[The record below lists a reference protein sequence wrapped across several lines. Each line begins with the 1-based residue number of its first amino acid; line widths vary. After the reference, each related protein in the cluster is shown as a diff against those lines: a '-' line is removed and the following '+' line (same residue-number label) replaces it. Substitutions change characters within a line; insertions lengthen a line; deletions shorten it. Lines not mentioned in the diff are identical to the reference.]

1 MQYRPFG
8 RTGVNISTLGFGCM
22 RLPEIQKEDGSW
34 EVDQEKTDAMLMR
47 AYELGVNYFDTAFYY
62 CHSNSEI
69 AIGKALKPI
78 RDKVYISTKCPL
90 ELVKEPGD
98 FRKTLMESLRKLDTP
113 YVDFY
118 HFWGINQKTFDE
130 KIVPMGLIAEA
141 QKLKEEGLIRHIS
154 FSFHDSPEALKHIID
169 FGCIQGE
176 AQAAATRGD
185 SEESLALVGQVPDL
199 HGGEGLESVLLQYNL
214 LDRAN
219 EEMIQY
225 AAKKGLGVVVMGPVG
240 GGRLAAP
247 TELAAKLGTEAVNT
261 YELAFKFVLGNP
273 GVCCALSGMQTIDMV
288 EQNAKVASLE
298 NPMSEEEW
306 RRVGESLENLKK
318 FSELYCTGCGYCQPC
333 PKGINIP
340 RIFQAYTYQNVYGLT
355 ELAKNTWN
363 GYLNDQ
369 KNPGVHPD
377 ACVNCGYCE
386 RKCPQHLQVR
396 ELLKKVSGVLTEL

>member
-8 RTGVNISTLGFGCM
+8 NTGVNISTLGFGCM

-47 AYELGVNYFDTAFYY
+47 AYELGVNYFDTALYY

-69 AIGKALKPI
+69 AVGKALKPI

-98 FRKTLMESLRKLDTP
+98 FRKTLETSLKKLDTP

-169 FGCIQGE
+169 N
-176 AQAAATRGD
+176 
-185 SEESLALVGQVPDL
+185 
-199 HGGEGLESVLLQYNL
+199 GEGLESVLLQYNL

-306 RRVGESLENLKK
+306 RRVGEALENLKK

-340 RIFQAYTYQNVYGLT
+340 KIFQAYTYKNVYGLT
-355 ELAKNTWN
+355 DLAKNTWN
-363 GYLNDQ
+363 GYLTNE

-377 ACVNCGYCE
+377 ECVNCGYCE

-396 ELLKKVSGVLTEL
+396 ELLKKVSGVLSEL

>member
-169 FGCIQGE
+169 NGI
-176 AQAAATRGD
+176 
-185 SEESLALVGQVPDL
+185 
-199 HGGEGLESVLLQYNL
+199 GLESVLLQYNL

-288 EQNAKVASLE
+288 EKNAKVASLE

-306 RRVGESLENLKK
+306 RRVGEALENLKK

>member
-8 RTGVNISTLGFGCM
+8 NTGVNISALGFGCM
-22 RLPEIQKEDGSW
+22 RLPEIQQEDGSW
-34 EVDQEKTDAMLMR
+34 IVDQEKTDAMLMR
-47 AYELGVNYFDTAFYY
+47 AYELGVNYFDTALYY

-98 FRKTLMESLRKLDTP
+98 FRKVLETSLIKLDTP
-113 YVDFY
+113 SVDFY

-130 KIVPMGLIAEA
+130 KIVPMNLIAEA

-169 FGCIQGE
+169 NGK
-176 AQAAATRGD
+176 
-185 SEESLALVGQVPDL
+185 
-199 HGGEGLESVLLQYNL
+199 GLESVLLQYNL

-288 EQNAKVASLE
+288 EQNAEVASLE

-340 RIFQAYTYQNVYGLT
+340 RIFQAYTYKNVYGLS

-363 GYLNDQ
+363 GYLNNEKD
-369 KNPGVHPD
+369 PGVHPD

-386 RKCPQHLQVR
+386 RKCPQHLKVR
-396 ELLKKVSGVLTEL
+396 ELLKKVEGVLSAL

>member
-8 RTGVNISTLGFGCM
+8 KTGVNISTLGFGCM
-22 RLPEIQKEDGSW
+22 RLPEIQQEDGSW
-34 EVDQEKTDAMLMR
+34 IVDQEKTDAMLR
-47 AYELGVNYFDTAFYY
+47 HAYDLGVNYFDTALFY
-62 CHSNSEI
+62 CHENSEI
-69 AIGKALKPI
+69 AVGKALKPI

-90 ELVKEPGD
+90 ERVSKPED
-98 FRKTLMESLRKLDTP
+98 FRKTLEESLRKLDTP

-118 HFWGINQKTFDE
+118 HFWGINQKSFDE
-130 KIVPMGLIAEA
+130 KIIPMNLIGEA

-169 FGCIQGE
+169 NGPE
-176 AQAAATRGD
+176 
-185 SEESLALVGQVPDL
+185 
-199 HGGEGLESVLLQYNL
+199 LESVLLQYNL

-225 AAKKGLGVVVMGPVG
+225 AASKGVGVVVMGPVG

-247 TELAAKLGTEAVNT
+247 TELAKKLGTEAVNT

-288 EQNAKVASLE
+288 EKNVAVASLE
-298 NPMSEEEW
+298 EPMTEAEW
-306 RRVGESLENLKK
+306 RRIGDSLENLKK

-340 RIFQAYTYQNVYGLT
+340 RIFQAYTYLNVYGLT

-363 GYLNDQ
+363 GYLTNE
-369 KNPGVHPD
+369 KNPGVSPD

-396 ELLKKVSGVLTEL
+396 DLLKMVQNKLSAL

>member
-8 RTGVNISTLGFGCM
+8 NTGVNISTLGFGCM

-34 EVDQEKTDAMLMR
+34 EVDQEKTNAMLMR
-47 AYELGVNYFDTAFYY
+47 AWELGVNYFDTALYY

-69 AIGKALKPI
+69 AVGKALKPI

-98 FRKTLMESLRKLDTP
+98 FRKTLMTSLKKLDTP

-130 KIVPMGLIAEA
+130 KIVPMNLIAEA

-154 FSFHDSPEALKHIID
+154 FSFHDSPEALKHILD
-169 FGCIQGE
+169 NG
-176 AQAAATRGD
+176 A
-185 SEESLALVGQVPDL
+185 
-199 HGGEGLESVLLQYNL
+199 GLESVLLQYNL

-225 AAKKGLGVVVMGPVG
+225 AASKGLGVVVMGPVG

-247 TELAAKLGTEAVNT
+247 TELAAKLGTEAVST

-288 EQNAKVASLE
+288 EQNAVVASLE

-340 RIFQAYTYQNVYGLT
+340 RIFQAYTYLNVYGLKD
-355 ELAKNTWN
+355 LARNTWN
-363 GYLNDQ
+363 SYLNDQ
-369 KNPGVHPD
+369 KNPGVKPD

-386 RKCPQHLQVR
+386 RKCPQHLKVR
-396 ELLKKVSGVLTEL
+396 ELLKKVEKVLSEL

>member
-8 RTGVNISTLGFGCM
+8 NTGVNISTLGFGCM

-34 EVDQEKTDAMLMR
+34 EVDQKKTDAMLMR
-47 AYELGVNYFDTAFYY
+47 AYELGVNYFDTALYY

-69 AIGKALKPI
+69 AVGKALKPI
-78 RDKVYISTKCPL
+78 RDKVYISNKCPL

-98 FRKTLMESLRKLDTP
+98 FRKTLETSLKKLDTP

-169 FGCIQGE
+169 N
-176 AQAAATRGD
+176 
-185 SEESLALVGQVPDL
+185 
-199 HGGEGLESVLLQYNL
+199 GEGLESVLLQYNL

-288 EQNAKVASLE
+288 EQNAVVASLE
-298 NPMSEEEW
+298 NPMSEDEW

-340 RIFQAYTYQNVYGLT
+340 KIFQAYTYLNVYGLKD
-355 ELAKNTWN
+355 LAKNTWN
-363 GYLNDQ
+363 GYLTNE
-369 KNPGVHPD
+369 KNPGVSP
-377 ACVNCGYCE
+377 AECINCGYCE
-386 RKCPQHLQVR
+386 RKCPQHLKVR
-396 ELLKKVSGVLTEL
+396 ELLKKVEGVLSAL

>member
-8 RTGVNISTLGFGCM
+8 KTGINISTLGFGCM

-34 EVDQEKTDAMLMR
+34 EVDQEKTNAMLRR
-47 AYELGVNYFDTAFYY
+47 AYDLGVNYFDTALYY

-69 AIGKALKPI
+69 AVGQALKPI
-78 RDKVYISTKCPL
+78 RDKVYISTKCPMD
-90 ELVKEPGD
+90 LVKEPGD
-98 FRKTLMESLRKLDTP
+98 LRKVLLTSLKKLDTD
-113 YVDFY
+113 YIDFY

-130 KIVPMGLIAEA
+130 KIAPMNLIAEA
-141 QKLKEEGLIRHIS
+141 YKLKEEGLLRHIS

-169 FGCIQGE
+169 N
-176 AQAAATRGD
+176 
-185 SEESLALVGQVPDL
+185 
-199 HGGEGLESVLLQYNL
+199 GEGLESVLLQYNL

-225 AAKKGLGVVVMGPVG
+225 AASKGLGVVVMGPVG

-247 TELAAKLGTEAVNT
+247 TELAQKLGTEAVNT

-288 EQNAKVASLE
+288 EQNAVVASLE

-340 RIFQAYTYQNVYGLT
+340 KIFQAYTYLNVYGLT
-355 ELAKNTWN
+355 ETAKNTWN
-363 GYLNDQ
+363 AYLNDE
-369 KNPGVHPD
+369 KNPGVSP
-377 ACVNCGYCE
+377 AECINCGYCE
-386 RKCPQHLQVR
+386 RKCPQHLKVR
-396 ELLKKVSGVLTEL
+396 ELLKKVEAKLSAL

>member
-8 RTGVNISTLGFGCM
+8 NTGVNISTLGFGCM

-34 EVDQEKTDAMLMR
+34 EVDQAKTDEMLLR
-47 AYELGVNYFDTAFYY
+47 AYELGVNYFDTALYY

-98 FRKTLMESLRKLDTP
+98 FRKTLETSLKKLDTP

-130 KIVPMGLIAEA
+130 KIVPMNLIAEA

-169 FGCIQGE
+169 N
-176 AQAAATRGD
+176 
-185 SEESLALVGQVPDL
+185 
-199 HGGEGLESVLLQYNL
+199 GEGLESVLLQYNL

-247 TELAAKLGTEAVNT
+247 TELAQKLGTEAVNT

-273 GVCCALSGMQTIDMV
+273 GVCCALSGMQTLEMV
-288 EQNAKVASLE
+288 EQNAVVASLE
-298 NPMSEEEW
+298 NPMSEDEW

-340 RIFQAYTYQNVYGLT
+340 KIFQAYTYLNVYGLKD
-355 ELAKNTWN
+355 LAKNTWN
-363 GYLNDQ
+363 GYLNNE
-369 KNPGVHPD
+369 KEPGVSPD

-386 RKCPQHLQVR
+386 RKCPQHLKVR
-396 ELLKKVSGVLTEL
+396 ELLKKVEGVLSEL

>member
-22 RLPEIQKEDGSW
+22 RLPEIQMENGEW
-34 EVDQEKTDAMLMR
+34 QVDQEKTNAMLMR
-47 AYELGVNYFDTAFYY
+47 AYELGVNYFDTALYY

-98 FRKTLMESLRKLDTP
+98 FRKTLMTSLEKLDTP

-141 QKLKEEGLIRHIS
+141 KKLKEEGLIRHIS
-154 FSFHDSPEALKHIID
+154 FSFHDSPEALRHIID
-169 FGCIQGE
+169 
-176 AQAAATRGD
+176 
-185 SEESLALVGQVPDL
+185 
-199 HGGEGLESVLLQYNL
+199 HGEGLESVLLQYNL

-225 AAKKGLGVVVMGPVG
+225 AASKGLGVVVMGPVG

-298 NPMSEEEW
+298 NPMSEAEW
-306 RRVGESLENLKK
+306 RRVGEALENLKK

-340 RIFQAYTYQNVYGLT
+340 RIFQCYTYLNVYGLT
-355 ELAKNTWN
+355 DLAKNNWN

-377 ACVNCGYCE
+377 QCVNCGYCE

-396 ELLKKVSGVLTEL
+396 ELLKKVAGVLTDL

>member
-34 EVDQEKTDAMLMR
+34 EVDQEKTNAMLMR
-47 AYELGVNYFDTAFYY
+47 AYELGVNYFDTALYY

-98 FRKTLMESLRKLDTP
+98 FRKTLETSLKKLDTP

-169 FGCIQGE
+169 N
-176 AQAAATRGD
+176 
-185 SEESLALVGQVPDL
+185 
-199 HGGEGLESVLLQYNL
+199 GEGLESVLLQYNL

-225 AAKKGLGVVVMGPVG
+225 AAAKGLGVVVMGPVG

-340 RIFQAYTYQNVYGLT
+340 KIFQAYTYLNVYGLKD
-355 ELAKNTWN
+355 LAKNTWN
-363 GYLNDQ
+363 GYLTNE

-377 ACVNCGYCE
+377 QCVNCGYCE

-396 ELLKKVSGVLTEL
+396 ELLKKVAGVLSEL

>member
-169 FGCIQGE
+169 NGI
-176 AQAAATRGD
+176 
-185 SEESLALVGQVPDL
+185 
-199 HGGEGLESVLLQYNL
+199 GLESVLLQYNL

-306 RRVGESLENLKK
+306 RRVGEALENLKK

>member
-1 MQYRPFG
+1 MQYRRFG
-8 RTGVNISTLGFGCM
+8 NTGVNISTLGFGCM

-47 AYELGVNYFDTAFYY
+47 AYELGVNYFDTALYY

-98 FRKTLMESLRKLDTP
+98 FRKTLETSLKKLDTP

-130 KIVPMGLIAEA
+130 KIVPMNLIAEA

-169 FGCIQGE
+169 N
-176 AQAAATRGD
+176 
-185 SEESLALVGQVPDL
+185 
-199 HGGEGLESVLLQYNL
+199 GEGLESVLLQYNL

-273 GVCCALSGMQTIDMV
+273 GVCCALSGMQNIDMV

-340 RIFQAYTYQNVYGLT
+340 KIFQAYTYLNVYGLT
-355 ELAKNTWN
+355 DLAKNTWK
-363 GYLNDQ
+363 GYLTNE
-369 KNPGVHPD
+369 KNPGVSP
-377 ACVNCGYCE
+377 AECVNCGYCE
-386 RKCPQHLQVR
+386 RKCPQHLKVR
-396 ELLKKVSGVLTEL
+396 ELLKKVEGVLSAL

>member
-8 RTGVNISTLGFGCM
+8 NTGVNISTLGFGCM
-22 RLPEIQKEDGSW
+22 RLPEIQQEDGSW
-34 EVDQEKTDAMLMR
+34 IVDQEKTDAMLMR
-47 AYELGVNYFDTAFYY
+47 AYELGVNYFDTALYY

-98 FRKTLMESLRKLDTP
+98 FRKTLETSLKKLDTP

-130 KIVPMGLIAEA
+130 KIVPMNLIAEA

-169 FGCIQGE
+169 N
-176 AQAAATRGD
+176 
-185 SEESLALVGQVPDL
+185 
-199 HGGEGLESVLLQYNL
+199 GEGLESVLLQYNL

-340 RIFQAYTYQNVYGLT
+340 RIFQAYTYKNVYGLT

-363 GYLNDQ
+363 GYLNNEKD
-369 KNPGVHPD
+369 PGVHPD

-386 RKCPQHLQVR
+386 RKCPQHLKVR
-396 ELLKKVSGVLTEL
+396 ELLKKVAGTLSSL

>member
-8 RTGVNISTLGFGCM
+8 KTGVNISTLGFGCM

-47 AYELGVNYFDTAFYY
+47 AYELGVNYFDTALYY

-69 AIGKALKPI
+69 AVGKALKPI

-98 FRKTLMESLRKLDTP
+98 FRKTLETSLKKLDTP

-169 FGCIQGE
+169 N
-176 AQAAATRGD
+176 
-185 SEESLALVGQVPDL
+185 
-199 HGGEGLESVLLQYNL
+199 GEGLESVLLQYNL

-273 GVCCALSGMQTIDMV
+273 GVCCALSGMQTIEMV
-288 EQNAKVASLE
+288 EKNEKVASLE

-306 RRVGESLENLKK
+306 RRVGKSLENLKK

-340 RIFQAYTYQNVYGLT
+340 KIFQAYTYLNVYGLKD
-355 ELAKNTWN
+355 LAKNTWN
-363 GYLNDQ
+363 GYLNNE
-369 KNPGVHPD
+369 KNPGVSP
-377 ACVNCGYCE
+377 AECVNCGYCE
-386 RKCPQHLQVR
+386 RKCPQHLKVR
-396 ELLKKVSGVLTEL
+396 ELLKKVEGVLSSL

>member
-22 RLPEIQKEDGSW
+22 RLPEIQLENGDW
-34 EVDQEKTDAMLMR
+34 QVDQEKTNEMLMR
-47 AYELGVNYFDTAFYY
+47 AYELGVNYFDTALYY

-69 AIGKALKPI
+69 AVGKALKPI

-90 ELVKEPGD
+90 ERVKEPGD
-98 FRKTLMESLRKLDTP
+98 FRKTLEESLRKLDTP
-113 YVDFY
+113 YIDFY
-118 HFWGINQKTFDE
+118 HFWGINQKVFDE
-130 KIVPMGLIAEA
+130 KIVPMNLIAEA

-169 FGCIQGE
+169 
-176 AQAAATRGD
+176 
-185 SEESLALVGQVPDL
+185 
-199 HGGEGLESVLLQYNL
+199 HGEGLESVLLQYNL

-247 TELAAKLGTEAVNT
+247 TELAAKLGTEAVST

-273 GVCCALSGMQTIDMV
+273 GVCCALSGMQNLEMV
-288 EQNAKVASLE
+288 EKNAVVASLE

-340 RIFQAYTYQNVYGLT
+340 RIFQAYTYLNVYGLKD
-355 ELAKNTWN
+355 LAKNTWN

-396 ELLKKVSGVLTEL
+396 ELLKKVSGVLADL